1 MDEKSLN
8 KALAS
13 GMNRGDIALEL
24 DDTIVD
30 SLLEH
35 PVGQVSDAVTERTT
49 ARLQIRRQDA
59 AIARAKTT
67 IADMQSLPFGR
78 FMEAVREKSG
88 ITKIQLARRLKKD
101 EEYISRIERGDLSP
115 VSIPVPDFTDI
126 MGLFHVGIG
135 VVSQMVVASTRI
147 AESKYACRV
156 SARSHSGLRHDTR
169 TADVE
174 RALDAFARKMQKKA
188 ATSSGVPPEVEAC
201 LIRVRDELER
211 RGRKDLLV

>member
-1 MDEKSLN
+1 MDEKSLK
-8 KALAS
+8 KALVS
-13 GMNRGDIALEL
+13 GINRGDIALEL
-24 DDTIVD
+24 TDTIVD
-30 SLLEH
+30 SLLEQ
-35 PVGQVSDAVTERTT
+35 PVGQVSDAVTERAT
-49 ARLQIRRQDA
+49 ARLQIRRQDD
-59 AIARAKTT
+59 AIARAKTM

-78 FMEAVREKSG
+78 FMEAVREKAG
-88 ITKIQLARRLKKD
+88 ITKVQIAGRLKKD

-115 VSIPVPDFTDI
+115 VSIPAPDFTDI

-135 VVSQMVVASTRI
+135 VVSQMVVASSRI
-147 AESKYACRV
+147 AESKHTYRA
-156 SARSHSGLRHDTR
+156 SARSHGGLRHDTR

-188 ATSSGVPPEVEAC
+188 ATSSGVPPEIEAC

>member
-13 GMNRGDIALEL
+13 GINRGDIALEL
-24 DDTIVD
+24 DDKIVD
-30 SLLEH
+30 SLLER
-35 PVGQVSDAVTERTT
+35 PVGQVSDAATERTT
-49 ARLQIRRQDA
+49 ARLQIRRQDD

-78 FMEAVREKSG
+78 FMETVREKAG
-88 ITKIQLARRLKKD
+88 ITKIQIAGRLKKD

-115 VSIPVPDFTDI
+115 LSIAAPDFTDI

-135 VVSQMVVASTRI
+135 VVSQMVVASSRI
-147 AESKYACRV
+147 SESKHTYRA
-156 SARSHSGLRHDTR
+156 SARSHGGLRHDTR

-188 ATSSGVPPEVEAC
+188 AVSAGVPPEVEVC
-201 LIRVRDELER
+201 LTRVRDELER

>member
-8 KALAS
+8 KALVS
-13 GMNRGDIALEL
+13 GINRGDIALEL
-24 DDTIVD
+24 NDTIVD
-30 SLLEH
+30 SLLEQ
-35 PVGQVSDAVTERTT
+35 PVGQVSDAVTERAT
-49 ARLQIRRQDA
+49 ARLQIRRQDD
-59 AIARAKTT
+59 AIARAKAM

-78 FMEAVREKSG
+78 FMEAVRDKAG
-88 ITKIQLARRLKKD
+88 ITKVQIAARLKKD
-101 EEYISRIERGDLSP
+101 EEYISRIERGDFSP
-115 VSIPVPDFTDI
+115 VSIPAPDFTDI

-135 VVSQMVVASTRI
+135 VVSQMVVASSRI
-147 AESKYACRV
+147 AESKHTYRA
-156 SARSHSGLRHDTR
+156 SARSHGGFRHDTR

-188 ATSSGVPPEVEAC
+188 ATSSGVPPEIEAC